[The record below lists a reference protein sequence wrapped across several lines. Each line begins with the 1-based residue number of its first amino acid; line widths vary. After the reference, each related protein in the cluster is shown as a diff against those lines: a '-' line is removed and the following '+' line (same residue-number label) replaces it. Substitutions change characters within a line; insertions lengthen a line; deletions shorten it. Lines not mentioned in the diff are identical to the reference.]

1 MNGTQRNA
9 AYRCPSMGAQAGVTL
24 LELLVAVSLF
34 ALLAVGMAF
43 ALRISLSGSSKAQGR
58 IMDNRRVLGVERV
71 LRNEVADLIPALTV
85 CGADS
90 KRSMTPTLL
99 FEGAADRVRFASAYS
114 LSEAGRGQPRL
125 LEFQV
130 IPGENSQGVRLV
142 VNERLYTGI
151 GSRASVCTGFASVP
165 GASGVIPVFAPIETG
180 PFSFVLA
187 DKLAFCRM
195 SYEEPRPAPELSRWV
210 PQWLHTN
217 AWPMAVRFEMK
228 PLAPSSSA
236 LELSTITVPL
246 HITRDPYEDYRE

>member
-1 MNGTQRNA
+1 MNRTQRSGEHRLLA
-9 AYRCPSMGAQAGVTL
+9 IGAQAGVTL
-24 LELLVAVSLF
+24 LELLVAVSLV

-43 ALRISLSGSSKAQGR
+43 ALRVSLSGSSKAHAR

-71 LRNEVADLIPALTV
+71 LRHEVADLIPALTL

-90 KRSMTPTLL
+90 KRAMTPTLL
-99 FEGAADRVRFASAYS
+99 FEGAADRIRFASAYS

-130 IPGENSQGVRLV
+130 IPGENSEGVRLI

-151 GSRASVCTGFASVP
+151 GSRVSVCTGFTTAP
-165 GASGVIPVFAPIETG
+165 GVYGPIPVFAPIETG

-187 DKLAFCRM
+187 DKLAFCRIF
-195 SYEEPRPAPELSRWV
+195 YEEPRPAPELSRWV
-210 PQWLHTN
+210 PRWLHTN
-217 AWPMAVRFEMK
+217 AWPMAVRFEME
-228 PLAPSSSA
+228 PLVPSSSR

>member
-1 MNGTQRNA
+1 MNKAQRNGE
-9 AYRCPSMGAQAGVTL
+9 YRPPDIRSQAGVTL
-24 LELLVAVSLF
+24 LELLVAVSLV

-43 ALRISLSGSSKAQGR
+43 ALRISLAGSSKAQSR

-71 LRNEVADLIPALTV
+71 LRHEVADLIPALTI
-85 CGADS
+85 CGPDS
-90 KRSMTPTLL
+90 KGSMAPTLL
-99 FEGAADRVRFASAYS
+99 FEGAADRMRLASAYS

-151 GSRASVCTGFASVP
+151 GSRNSLCTGFTSVP
-165 GASGVIPVFAPIETG
+165 GLSAAIPVFAPIETG
-180 PFSFVLA
+180 PSSFVLA

-217 AWPMAVRFEMK
+217 TWPMAVRFEME
-228 PLAPSSSA
+228 PLTRSSPG
-236 LELSTITVPL
+236 LELSTVTVPL
-246 HITRDPYEDYRE
+246 HITRDPYQEYRE